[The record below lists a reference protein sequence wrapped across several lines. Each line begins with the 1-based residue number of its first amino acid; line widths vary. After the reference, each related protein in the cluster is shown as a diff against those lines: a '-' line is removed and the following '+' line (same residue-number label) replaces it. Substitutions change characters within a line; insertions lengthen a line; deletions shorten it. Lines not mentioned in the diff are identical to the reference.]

1 MAPEDLAPPT
11 GIRSPDPE
19 THRESLYEFSYP
31 VTCFCV
37 HIAVKCDEMNA
48 VITNVPIHLTPTA
61 SVNQSAGVYPFRVAC
76 RVKQYGGQQLGDL
89 E

>member
-1 MAPEDLAPPT
+1 
-11 GIRSPDPE
+11 
-19 THRESLYEFSYP
+19 
-31 VTCFCV
+31 
-37 HIAVKCDEMNA
+37 MNA